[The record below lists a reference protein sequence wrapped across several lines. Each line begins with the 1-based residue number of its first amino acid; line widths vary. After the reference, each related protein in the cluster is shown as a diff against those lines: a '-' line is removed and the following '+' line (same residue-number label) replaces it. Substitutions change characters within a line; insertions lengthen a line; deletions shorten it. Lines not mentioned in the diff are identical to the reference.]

1 MSSET
6 LGKIKNVLVVTNT
19 TINSELAFY
28 CFDTALPLALDGTKS
43 SQPGGTKLGTV
54 PIADGD
60 AVLSKESGLPEE
72 IPSKISQK
80 PPARKK

>member
-1 MSSET
+1 MPSET
-6 LGKIKNVLVVTNT
+6 LGKLKTFLVITNT

-43 SQPGGTKLGTV
+43 SQPGGTKLETV
-54 PIADGD
+54 PIADGN

-72 IPSKISQK
+72 FPSKSLQR

>member
-1 MSSET
+1 MPSET
-6 LGKIKNVLVVTNT
+6 LGKLKTFLVITNI

-28 CFDTALPLALDGTKS
+28 CFDTALLLALDGTKS

-54 PIADGD
+54 PIADGK
-60 AVLSKESGLPEE
+60 AVLSKESELPEE
-72 IPSKISQK
+72 FPSKSLQR